1 MESTLFVPVNLS
13 FSENLRCL
21 KMPLLVGAISQK
33 RWPSE
38 TCFVFAG
45 QNVNSGKFK
54 HLKYSEN
61 VKFTGTNYID
71 SILDVWYSFN
81 YLLLIVSGNT
91 VLTVLITTAVNIT
104 FLGLILFCKQFLN
117 NWPPNI
123 DEIEDEIN
131 CCNIR

>member
-1 MESTLFVPVNLS
+1 MFDIFL
-13 FSENLRCL
+13 
-21 KMPLLVGAISQK
+21 
-33 RWPSE
+33 
-38 TCFVFAG
+38 
-45 QNVNSGKFK
+45 
-54 HLKYSEN
+54 
-61 VKFTGTNYID
+61 
-71 SILDVWYSFN
+71 N

-123 DEIEDEIN
+123 DEIEDELN